1 MVNQHGLCEESI
13 SLSFYP
19 NSYIRWWRGCSTA
32 SLPFPQQCVAD
43 FVLVP
48 SSKVPYYKESH
59 RRLQKATRIFTG
71 EKLYP
76 VAQECEKTS
85 MHIPQELVDSM
96 FKKGILHMRI
106 GLGKHLHGVNI
117 MDGVVSIA
125 G

>member
-1 MVNQHGLCEESI
+1 
-13 SLSFYP
+13 
-19 NSYIRWWRGCSTA
+19 
-32 SLPFPQQCVAD
+32 
-43 FVLVP
+43 
-48 SSKVPYYKESH
+48 
-59 RRLQKATRIFTG
+59 LQKATRIFTG

-85 MHIPQELVDSM
+85 MYIPQELVDSM

>member
-1 MVNQHGLCEESI
+1 
-13 SLSFYP
+13 
-19 NSYIRWWRGCSTA
+19 
-32 SLPFPQQCVAD
+32 
-43 FVLVP
+43 
-48 SSKVPYYKESH
+48 
-59 RRLQKATRIFTG
+59 
-71 EKLYP
+71 
-76 VAQECEKTS
+76 